1 MPWPE
6 MAVEGII
13 MAKQDIKDEH
23 DRLLSAYLED
33 CQLQNMSPESIRRYR
48 SSLLIYLHSLER
60 SNLRAVEAD
69 IEALRAFLRYL
80 QRTRQVKFK
89 TIENYFSSL
98 SSFYDYLTFEGIT
111 QVNIVLPFR
120 KRYLKRYKKEN
131 EKSTRQLL
139 SVEQLAEMLSIMFNP
154 RDRAMILLLAKT
166 GIRRNELLKVDNND
180 INWVDGS
187 INLKP
192 TPKRSNRLVYFD
204 DEVARALKR
213 WIKLREKLESNT
225 DALFISYQT
234 GTRLSRNA
242 VWKAVVTPAI
252 QLGFHNPDSKKLED
266 HIGPHC
272 MRHWFTTHL
281 IRNGMP
287 REYVKEL
294 RGDRRAEAIDIYHHI
309 DEDELRQ
316 AYLAYIPKL
325 GI

>member
-1 MPWPE
+1 MTRSE
-6 MAVEGII
+6 T
-13 MAKQDIKDEH
+13 QDEH
-23 DRLLSAYLED
+23 ERLLSAYLED

-48 SSLLIYLHSLER
+48 SSLLIYLQSLER
-60 SNLRAVEAD
+60 RNLRAVEAD
-69 IEALRAFLRYL
+69 TEALRAFLRYL
-80 QRTRQVKFK
+80 QRSRRVKFK
-89 TIENYFSSL
+89 TIENYFSAL

-111 QVNIVLPFR
+111 PANIILPFR

-131 EKSTRQLL
+131 EQSTRQLL
-139 SVEQLAEMLSIMFNP
+139 SVEQLSEMVNIVFDP
-154 RDRAMILLLAKT
+154 RDRAMIILLAKT
-166 GIRRNELLKVDNND
+166 GIRRNELLRLDLDD
-180 INWVDGS
+180 INWERGS
-187 INLKP
+187 LTLKP
-192 TPKRSNRLVYFD
+192 TPKRSNRLVFFD
-204 DEVARALKR
+204 DEASRALRR
-213 WIKLREKLESNT
+213 WIKLREKLDSNT

-242 VWKAVVTPAI
+242 VWMAVVEPAK
-252 QLGFHNPDSKKLED
+252 QLGYHNSVSKKLED
-266 HIGPHC
+266 HVGPHC

-309 DEDELRQ
+309 DKDELRR